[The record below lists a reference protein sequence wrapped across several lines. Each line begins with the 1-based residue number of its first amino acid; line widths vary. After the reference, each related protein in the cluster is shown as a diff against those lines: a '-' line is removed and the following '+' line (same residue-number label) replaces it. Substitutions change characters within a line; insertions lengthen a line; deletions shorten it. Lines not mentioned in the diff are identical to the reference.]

1 MIVCSPRSPIGRAMS
16 SCLPCSHR
24 LRSIIDFCKT
34 NVRKQLGGIFAQLFL
49 LLRQGYYYYYY
60 YYYYF
65 Y

>member
-1 MIVCSPRSPIGRAMS
+1 
-16 SCLPCSHR
+16 
-24 LRSIIDFCKT
+24 LRSIINFCKK